1 MRKNK
6 FMCYLLALIVC
17 FTASFTFTPTAFAQG
32 TGEEGAEQTTYVATV
47 GSTSYETIDEAIAN
61 WTNGTTLTLLADVT
75 LSDVISL
82 SSTEHHI
89 LDLSTYT
96 MTAASKKDAIQIVN
110 NGRSSASY
118 ALDIKA
124 DATNPGGITATGKAI
139 VRTTGKSGVK
149 DRPIIRF
156 YNGVFNA
163 SYIVYHSG
171 SNGTNCPQFQFH
183 GGEYYGTIYSNRTLN
198 QFYGGTFNGSLMLSV
213 DSSAYTLIAG
223 GRFKDLSNLYM
234 SALNSDK
241 FTIGSAKG
249 VYDRDIYVDDEGYY
263 NVVEATDQT
272 IEAFVLKG
280 YGTNDYF
287 AYSKAGTEGGM
298 SYTDLNMAISKNS
311 TATIKFLTTSKDPIN
326 VASGTLTV
334 DLTNGSLLPS
344 NTVYLTKADSHFTLV
359 FNKDETTTE
368 EVSNSESKLIFNS
381 VSTLNEDEEP
391 TTLSVISQ
399 LDDYDVTYSDTT
411 NEDGTT
417 TRTYS
422 LAEKPT
428 VANIG
433 TKGYTSLQAAYNAA
447 TNGATITLTN
457 DIEEAGL
464 VIEKDVTIDLAG
476 KTYTINNDNELARSE
491 SAGLTIAEGYTVT
504 IKNGTITGATLG
516 ALVNNYSNLT
526 IENLTIDG
534 TNADCALS
542 NKAGASTIKDST
554 IIASENGV
562 AFDVCEDD
570 NYQGASVTVDNSTIN
585 GLIKLTDN
593 NGGEFAGSLIE
604 TGHAHTSTGNYIQT
618 TNDIQVLDEYAFTI
632 TLDST
637 NVKANESVV
646 ATISLNKDF
655 YSADWAFTYNSAL
668 FACDADTDND
678 GVIDGEIEGIAFEG
692 SANQALVSYTLVAKN
707 DISGL
712 TSTSFAVSGHVVQY
726 YEQSLNSIVNAV
738 TGDTKEV
745 SISLDCTVEVKADYV
760 QGYSLIVVKGSD
772 EGYAYN
778 GEKMYYVEAYEGFA
792 ILVEGAVSA
801 EEVALV
807 LSKASDCV
815 EIVKT
820 YDVNASYVADG
831 KIDLKDA
838 TAVYACSALDF
849 DVASYMELFLR
860 ADVNNDYKVNMFD
873 INLITANY
881 TE

>member
-1 MRKNK
+1 MKKNK
-6 FMCYLLALIVC
+6 FTCYLLALIVC

-32 TGEEGAEQTTYVATV
+32 TGEEGAEQTTYVAKV
-47 GSTSYETIDEAIAN
+47 GNTEYSTIDEAIAK

-96 MTAASKKDAIQIVN
+96 MTAASKKDAIQIVC
-110 NGRSSASY
+110 NGQSSETY
-118 ALDIKA
+118 CLTINA
-124 DATNPGGITATGKAI
+124 DATNPGGITATGKACI
-139 VRTTGKSGVK
+139 YYKKTASTK
-149 DRPIIRF
+149 DRPITRINEGIF
-156 YNGVFNA
+156 NG
-163 SYIVYHSG
+163 SYSVNFSS
-171 SNGTNCPQFQFH
+171 SNSGTNCP
-183 GGEYYGTIYSNRTLN
+183 TLQIN
-198 QFYGGTFNGSLMLSV
+198 GGTFNSYFSATKCKLIINNGIFNASINCTGDSTAYRHISLGKFKQFQFLTADAVNKFGIGSNWDQCKAGNYDRFLYV
-213 DSSAYTLIAG
+213 DKDGYLNVVNSKPADLDFEAKTDYSTFSSYLKYSSAAANGLYYEKVEVAIEKANKTSSSTIQFFTEIETLDVA
-223 GRFKDLSNLYM
+223 KTL
-234 SALNSDK
+234 K
-241 FTIGSAKG
+241 F
-249 VYDRDIYVDDEGYY
+249 DITDE
-263 NVVEATDQT
+263 NAQ
-272 IEAFVLKG
+272 
-280 YGTNDYF
+280 
-287 AYSKAGTEGGM
+287 S
-298 SYTDLNMAISKNS
+298 
-311 TATIKFLTTSKDPIN
+311 
-326 VASGTLTV
+326 
-334 DLTNGSLLPS
+334 PS
-344 NTVYLTKADSHFTLV
+344 TVYLTTSSSKFILT
-359 FNKDETTTE
+359 FNT
-368 EVSNSESKLIFNS
+368 
-381 VSTLNEDEEP
+381 DEEP

-399 LDDYDVTYSDTT
+399 NEDYNLIYSDTT

-422 LAEKPT
+422 LKKKPT

-433 TKGYTSLQAAYNAA
+433 TQGYTSLQAAYNAA

-457 DIEEAGL
+457 DVEEAGL
-464 VIEKDVTIDLAG
+464 VIEKDVTIDLAS
-476 KTYTINNDNELARSE
+476 KTYTINNELARSE

-504 IKNGTITGATLG
+504 IKNGTITGYALG
-516 ALVNNYSNLT
+516 ALVDNYSNLT

-534 TNADCALS
+534 TNADCTLS

-562 AFDVCEDD
+562 AFDICEEGES
-570 NYQGASVTVDNSTIN
+570 QGASVTVDNSTIN

-604 TGHAHTSTGNYIQT
+604 NGHAHTSTGNYIQT

-738 TGDTKEV
+738 TDDTKEV

-772 EGYAYN
+772 AGYSYN
-778 GEKMYYVEAYEGFA
+778 GEKMYYVESYEGFA